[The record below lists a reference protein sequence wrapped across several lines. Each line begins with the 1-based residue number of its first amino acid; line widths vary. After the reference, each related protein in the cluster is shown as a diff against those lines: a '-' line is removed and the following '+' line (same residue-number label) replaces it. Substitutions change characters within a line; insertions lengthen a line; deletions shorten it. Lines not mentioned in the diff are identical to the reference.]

1 MSAGNNI
8 LWAAVGAFAGY
19 ALAVKLFEDDQAES
33 SDDGEG
39 SEVDDEADPE
49 IDVPV
54 MRVQEWDGEQ
64 WVN

>member
-1 MSAGNNI
+1 MSAGSNI

-39 SEVDDEADPE
+39 SEVDDEAEPE
-49 IDVPV
+49 IVKPTFRDLD
-54 MRVQEWDGEQ
+54 REQ
-64 WVN
+64 WLN